1 MKSLFFSLLF
11 CGSLLLS
18 TAIAKGNESVTTS
31 NASAKPAQSVAKLLS
46 SASGLVNQTVVV
58 SGIVDHVCKHS
69 GKRCFIADEIDDV
82 SIRVEAKGEI
92 KGFNKEL
99 VGSTIV
105 MTGVLRE
112 NKLSKAKIEEMESN
126 ARQKNEGQDHCSTE
140 LNNVLN
146 MKKWMKDNNKD
157 FYSIYYIEGA
167 SYDVID

>member
-18 TAIAKGNESVTTS
+18 TAIAKGNESVATS

-69 GKRCFIADEIDDV
+69 GKRCFIADENDDV

-157 FYSIYYIEGA
+157 SYSIYYIEGA